1 MYQPKRQR
9 FQTADR
15 TERMSR
21 PVPEAAPVVGLVLS
35 ISFAIFG
42 FLFST
47 NHLATLLVSVVLLY
61 AFTALGIVRS
71 PDPDTVFLPDSI
83 LAAAFVVAVIT
94 ALFGLVD
101 GQPLFGTFVALVI
114 TVPAVMYHVR
124 YGESV
129 NPLSPDAT
137 LLVGLLFATGF
148 VLYGST
154 SSLLLGGLSAGV
166 TGLASVD
173 YRRQRGGPL
182 DRRSRS
188 IALVCCLGGGLV
200 TFGVLTV
207 SGRATEGLAAGS
219 VLVAIGVF
227 LAVGADAPQ
236 RATR

>member
-1 MYQPKRQR
+1 
-9 FQTADR
+9 
-15 TERMSR
+15 MSR

-35 ISFAIFG
+35 LSFAIFG

-47 NHLATLLVSVVLLY
+47 NHLSTLLVSVALLY
-61 AFTALGIVRS
+61 AFTALGIARS
-71 PDPDTVFLPDSI
+71 SAPDAVFLPDPI
-83 LAAAFVVAVIT
+83 LAATFVVAAIAT
-94 ALFGLVD
+94 LYGLVD
-101 GQPLFGTFVALVI
+101 GQLLFGSFVALVI
-114 TVPAVMYHVR
+114 AVPAVLYHVR

-137 LLVGLLFATGF
+137 LLVGMVLATGF

-154 SSLLLGGLSAGV
+154 TNLLLGGLSAAIV
-166 TGLASVD
+166 GLASVD

-188 IALVCCLGGGLV
+188 IALTCCLGGGLAA
-200 TFGVLTV
+200 FGVLAV
-207 SGRATEGLAAGS
+207 SGRPTEGLAAGS

-227 LAVGADAPQ
+227 LAVGADPPQ